1 MAPEI
6 AAMTSAIFTLLYSDD
21 YLPGA
26 LVLAIALKKLLAK
39 SQTVTSPKLCVLIDK
54 QAFTQNHLLLLSQ
67 FYDDLVD
74 IDPISTKDIDTLNND
89 LGRPDLNKTYSKILL
104 WSLTQYD
111 KIFYLDAD
119 TLPNINGSLTVVD
132 LLDLDFPQ
140 NKILAAPDSG
150 FPDIFNSGMFLLRP
164 NVTDFG
170 RLSQLAS
177 SSEGSVSFDGA
188 DQGLLN
194 QYFNPNPDW
203 VSDLLCSN
211 RTNVNEAQGFTTS
224 SWVKLPFLY
233 NVTPSAQYEY
243 LPAFKHFTD
252 DNSPVNQSRG
262 LSYAPGPEETKYA
275 GVSETLSRYHSTAA
289 SYFNSGS
296 LPAFGANAK
305 TKLVHYIG
313 PFKPWNSNWNDPSYG
328 EWWSLWFGQFHDTIE
343 IVLGWTSE
351 EPSKTIEKHPQ
362 PHKESHIEKESTFD
376 PSTLCDPVN
385 YKHIPDTVRPSADAL
400 WNPANAPPPA
410 PEPDYKST
418 FDIGEFKSS
427 WDEEPRQ
434 AQQETQE
441 AVADTQKGE
450 PTIEPGYGY
459 HPSQQPERVFE
470 SSQDFVLSH
479 PLYNKQLVEDI
490 QVDKEQDGEVTVA
503 QVEERFQEI
512 GLVENEVEMDP
523 EINEEDEFNHGAP
536 QLFPWERNQR
546 RPERVFDW

>member
-1 MAPEI
+1 
-6 AAMTSAIFTLLYSDD
+6 MTSAIFTLLYSDD

-39 SQTVTSPKLCVLIDK
+39 TQTVTSPKLCVLIDK
-54 QAFTQNHLLLLSQ
+54 QAFTREHLLLLSE

-74 IDPISTKDIDTLNND
+74 IDPISTKDVDTLNND

-104 WSLTQYD
+104 WSLIQYD
-111 KIFYLDAD
+111 KILYLDAD

-132 LLDLDFPQ
+132 LLSLDFPQ
-140 NKILAAPDSG
+140 NRILAAPDSG
-150 FPDIFNSGMFLLRP
+150 FPDIFNSGMFVLRP
-164 NVTDFG
+164 NITDFS

-203 VSDLLCSN
+203 VSELLSSN
-211 RTNVNEAQGFTTS
+211 RTNVNEAPGFATS
-224 SWVKLPFLY
+224 LWVKLPFLY

-252 DNSPVNQSRG
+252 ENGPVNQRRG
-262 LSYAPGPEETKYA
+262 QSYAPGAEEPKYA
-275 GVSETLSRYHSTAA
+275 GVSETLGRYHSTAA

-296 LPAFGANAK
+296 LYAFGVNAK

-313 PFKPWNSNWNDPSYG
+313 PFKPWNSNWNDNAYG

-343 IVLGWTSE
+343 NVLGWTSE
-351 EPSKTIEKHPQ
+351 KPSTTIENDSQ
-362 PHKESHIEKESTFD
+362 PYELSYTDKEFTFD

-385 YKHIPDTVRPSADAL
+385 YQHIPDSVPPSADAL
-400 WNPANAPPPA
+400 WNPADAPPPA
-410 PEPDYKST
+410 PEPHFKST

-427 WDEEPRQ
+427 WDEKPHEV
-434 AQQETQE
+434 QQEPQE
-441 AVADTQKGE
+441 AISETHNNETA
-450 PTIEPGYGY
+450 IEPGYGY
-459 HPSQQPERVFE
+459 HPSQQPERVFD
-470 SSQDFVLSH
+470 SSQDFVLNH
-479 PLYNKQLVEDI
+479 PLHKKLLVEDI
-490 QVDKEQDGEVTVA
+490 PVDKKEDGEVTVA
-503 QVEERFQEI
+503 QVEERFQEM
-512 GLVENEVEMDP
+512 GLIENEVEMDP
-523 EINEEDEFNHGAP
+523 EINEEDEFNHGAR

-546 RPERVFDW
+546 RPQRVFDW

>member
-1 MAPEI
+1 
-6 AAMTSAIFTLLYSDD
+6 MTSAIFTLLYSDD

-26 LVLAIALKKLLAK
+26 LVLAIALKKLFAK
-39 SQTVTSPKLCVLIDK
+39 YQSVTSPKLCVLIDR
-54 QAFTQNHLLLLSQ
+54 QAFSANHLHLLSE

-74 IDPISTKDIDTLNND
+74 IDPIITKDEDILNND
-89 LGRPDLNKTYSKILL
+89 LGRPDLDKTYSKILL

-111 KIFYLDAD
+111 KILYLDAD

-132 LLDLDFPQ
+132 LLNLDFPQ

-150 FPDIFNSGMFLLRP
+150 FPDIFNSGMFMLRP
-164 NVTDFG
+164 NIVDFN

-177 SSEGSVSFDGA
+177 SSDGSVSFDGA

-203 VSDLLCSN
+203 VSDLLSSN
-211 RTNVNEAQGFTTS
+211 RTNVSEALGFTTS
-224 SWVKLPFLY
+224 SWIKLPFLY

-252 DNSPVNQSRG
+252 ENGPGDQSRG
-262 LSYAPGPEETKYA
+262 QHYAPGAEECKYA
-275 GVSETLSRYHSTAA
+275 GVSETLGRYHSTAA

-296 LPAFGANAK
+296 SSAFGVNAK

-313 PFKPWNSNWNDPSYG
+313 PFKPWNSNRNDSSYG
-328 EWWSLWFGQFHDTIE
+328 EWWSLWFSQFHDTIE
-343 IVLGWTSE
+343 NVLGWTSE
-351 EPSKTIEKHPQ
+351 EAPTTIEEDSQ
-362 PHKESHIEKESTFD
+362 PYKDSHTERSTFD

-385 YKHIPDTVRPSADAL
+385 YQHIPDSVRPSADAL

-418 FDIGEFKSS
+418 FEIGEFKSS
-427 WDEEPRQ
+427 WDEEPHE
-434 AQQETQE
+434 AHQETQQV
-441 AVADTQKGE
+441 VAE
-450 PTIEPGYGY
+450 PPSNETAIEPGYGY
-459 HPSQQPERVFE
+459 HPSQRPERVFD
-470 SSQDFVLSH
+470 SSQDFVLNH
-479 PLYNKQLVEDI
+479 PLYNKSSVEDTR
-490 QVDKEQDGEVTVA
+490 VKEDDEEQEGEATVA
-503 QVEERFQEI
+503 QVEERFQEM

-523 EINEEDEFNHGAP
+523 DINEEDHFNHGSS

-546 RPERVFDW
+546 RAERVFDW